1 MKKKLSVPLIQCDQC
16 KNEYNLVVETEGIKL
31 NELYLACK
39 NCDQQINIFEKT
51 SELYKEQKERLK
63 PLLDRLT
70 KLIIEAKDHVPK
82 NQPDLQEAI
91 KNPRHPF
98 TAAVITAIVILLM
111 ELSGFGI
118 FMILTWI
125 LGNLILNPMGWVII
139 PSVVAIVFTHRESLK
154 NKKIKEMGR
163 LIKDLEEK
171 LNNNEIDK
179 DEFDRKRDEI
189 FEQYFN

>member
-111 ELSGFGI
+111 E
-118 FMILTWI
+118 
-125 LGNLILNPMGWVII
+125 
-139 PSVVAIVFTHRESLK
+139 AI
-154 NKKIKEMGR
+154 
-163 LIKDLEEK
+163 
-171 LNNNEIDK
+171 
-179 DEFDRKRDEI
+179 
-189 FEQYFN
+189 

>member
-1 MKKKLSVPLIQCDQC
+1 MKKKLNIPLLQCDQC
-16 KNEYNLVVETEGIKL
+16 KNEYNLIVETEGIKL
-31 NELYLACK
+31 NELYLDCK
-39 NCDQQINIFEKT
+39 NCDQQINILEKT
-51 SELYKEQKERLK
+51 SDLYNEQKERLK

-154 NKKIKEMGR
+154 NKKIKEMGK

-179 DEFDRKRDEI
+179 EEFDKKRDEI
-189 FEQYFN
+189 FKQYFN